1 MWPSAPPT
9 IVGWPD
15 MPSPE
20 VLAVLADEVVEVTP
34 QLVNALARLAEEGG
48 PDRAEAIELYR
59 EPVERIAGTAELL
72 GLHGLQEFCTQL
84 GKNLGVLDSGVLD
97 EHLRSLLG
105 RWPGLLIG
113 YLRAP
118 QDGVYSRELADYFR
132 DDRWPDRMDAVQA
145 MTLTEKLSA
154 IADHDEE
161 EEEANRRPVEAQPG
175 DVDLSIAE
183 DVNPALIDSFL
194 AEAPLQAGAYTSIVE
209 NVIRGGAGP
218 HTLNEARRLIHSI
231 KGAANTVGVRGVAQL
246 THHLEDLLEYLA
258 QHSITPQGAI
268 AKLLMDAADCLEMM
282 FETLVIYEPAPPQ
295 AQAVL
300 QRLLDVANDIDRG
313 VAVENIGAQPEEASA
328 PAEPTADV
336 FVAAGEEG
344 DAAVISADEQPSDID
359 AAAHSEDTVSSSAVS
374 TEEQEAEPEILDT
387 VGEVDQN
394 EPVGPEAPSVPASV
408 VDPSDEIQPAEPLSA
423 AKEDEKPADLE
434 AADADAANDEPEVP
448 EVPSMLAS
456 VMWLS
461 DEGKP
466 LEPLTTT
473 LPEEKPADLKSADA
487 ITANDEPEVPEVA
500 SMLASV
506 MGLLDDA
513 QSTEPA
519 IAEASDGEH
528 EPVDSDPAED
538 ATPVGAETTFA
549 QLGEAEGSV
558 QPPAVEAPLAD
569 ETAPAQVSP
578 SESAVAKDS
587 DSEAPAA
594 EVSTAK
600 VSGSERSAARTPPP
614 APRAETKTESKT
626 PVRQAPEVKRA
637 IRVAADTIE
646 ELLRLSSEMTIGRSH
661 IQERLH
667 QAFSFTGELRE
678 RQSMLQTRSVEL
690 DRIVTVQGVAAGQ
703 KRGEAKPGGGIGG
716 GIFDALELDQYSE
729 LHGAVHG
736 IVETVADVQTIGTR
750 VLDALEAIETAV
762 TQQGLVN
769 TELHE
774 QIMRARMVPAANI
787 EPRLARVVRQACDAT
802 GKQATLVFTGS
813 DVMLDDHVVNE
824 VINPL
829 SHLLRNAVD
838 HGIESP
844 DVRLAAGKPAI
855 GEIRLSFERE
865 GNHIVIRCSDDGAGL
880 DLTHIHGVA
889 VQRGLVPED
898 VELNDTQIARL
909 ILLPGFS
916 TRSQVSEVSGRGVG
930 MDVVNVAMEKLKGT
944 IDIASDLGA
953 GCNFTLRLPLTMGS
967 AHCLLVRSSGT
978 MSAIPTDVLDRVVYT
993 GARDIERLGKSW
1005 VYREDRDTI
1014 EAFDLAD
1021 LLGYPVDQPFGNS
1034 EDSRPVIVV
1043 NGRDGKQAVVV
1054 DQLLAG
1060 RDLVIKSLG
1069 RYLGMARGIVG
1080 ASLLGD
1086 GTVLPVLDMLQLLE
1100 REMGGIAVP
1109 GIQVAH
1115 RASVARS
1122 ALTDILVVDDS
1133 LSVRQALSQ
1142 LLEDEG
1148 YQVHTAKD
1156 GVEALEYL
1164 DNERPAAMLVD
1175 LEMPRMNG
1183 LELTQRLR
1191 ERDNTRNLPVIMITS
1206 RTSEKH
1212 RTQAQL
1218 AGVDLYLTKPY
1229 REVDLLAR
1237 LRSMLSKAA

>member
-1 MWPSAPPT
+1 
-9 IVGWPD
+9 

-20 VLAVLADEVVEVTP
+20 VLAVLADEVAEVAP
-34 QLVNALARLAEEGG
+34 QLAGALAQLADEGDPG
-48 PDRAEAIELYR
+48 RTEAIELYR

-72 GLHGLQEFCTQL
+72 GLDGLQEFCAQL
-84 GKNLGVLDSGVLD
+84 EKNLAVLDTGMPD
-97 EHLRSLLG
+97 ERLRALLG

-132 DDRWPDRMDAVQA
+132 DDGWPVRMDAIQAVGLVQ
-145 MTLTEKLSA
+145 KLSA
-154 IADHDEE
+154 IANHVDDEE
-161 EEEANRRPVEAQPG
+161 ENRNRRPTEARPE
-175 DVDLSIAE
+175 DVSLVIDE
-183 DVNPALIDSFL
+183 DVNPALVDSFL

-218 HTLNEARRLIHSI
+218 GVLNEARRLIHSI

-258 QHSITPQGAI
+258 QHSITPQGHI

-282 FETLVIYEPAPPQ
+282 FETLVSYEPAPAQ
-295 AQAVL
+295 AQSVL
-300 QRLLDVANDIDRG
+300 QRLLDVANGIDRG
-313 VAVENIGAQPEEASA
+313 EAIETVAELKT
-328 PAEPTADV
+328 PAEPAPTDDTASVGAPTAETAGGETAEEEAPTAETSQTEALGMEVPDTEA
-336 FVAAGEEG
+336 FGEDVAAEE
-344 DAAVISADEQPSDID
+344 AP
-359 AAAHSEDTVSSSAVS
+359 DTEVS
-374 TEEQEAEPEILDT
+374 EEQ
-387 VGEVDQN
+387 
-394 EPVGPEAPSVPASV
+394 
-408 VDPSDEIQPAEPLSA
+408 
-423 AKEDEKPADLE
+423 
-434 AADADAANDEPEVP
+434 
-448 EVPSMLAS
+448 
-456 VMWLS
+456 
-461 DEGKP
+461 
-466 LEPLTTT
+466 
-473 LPEEKPADLKSADA
+473 
-487 ITANDEPEVPEVA
+487 
-500 SMLASV
+500 
-506 MGLLDDA
+506 
-513 QSTEPA
+513 
-519 IAEASDGEH
+519 
-528 EPVDSDPAED
+528 
-538 ATPVGAETTFA
+538 
-549 QLGEAEGSV
+549 
-558 QPPAVEAPLAD
+558 
-569 ETAPAQVSP
+569 
-578 SESAVAKDS
+578 
-587 DSEAPAA
+587 APAA
-594 EVSTAK
+594 ETSQTEALGMEVPDTEAFGEDVAAKEPATADTGTSTVDISSAEVADTEPSGEDMGTAGTAGQDTPVVEAPDEVPVVEISAAAALDESTETLRVPGEATGRAK
-600 VSGSERSAARTPPP
+600 YPGADLSKAKIENPETSTEEAAASAAPESGTAQAEGPSSYAPSAEIPATERADAGIPPAGAPKPAARTEPKVEAK
-614 APRAETKTESKT
+614 APSRPT
-626 PVRQAPEVKRA
+626 PEVKRA

-678 RQSMLQTRSVEL
+678 RQSMLQNRTAEL

-703 KRGEAKPGGGIGG
+703 KHGEAGPG
-716 GIFDALELDQYSE
+716 GIFDALEMDQYSE

-750 VLDALEAIETAV
+750 VLDTLEAIETAV

-774 QIMRARMVPAANI
+774 QIMRARMVPASNI

-802 GKQATLVFTGS
+802 GKQARLIFTGG

-838 HGIESP
+838 HGIETP
-844 DVRLAAGKPAI
+844 QARIAARKAEI
-855 GEIRLSFERE
+855 GEIRLSFVRE

-889 VQRGLVPED
+889 VQRGMIPED
-898 VELNDTQIARL
+898 AELNDAQITRL

-930 MDVVNVAMEKLKGT
+930 MDVVNAAMEKLKGT
-944 IDIASDLGA
+944 IDIASELGA
-953 GCNFTLRLPLTMGS
+953 GCDFTLRLPLTLGS
-967 AHCLLVRSSGT
+967 AHCLLVKSGGL
-978 MSAIPTDVLDRVVYT
+978 MSAIPTDILDRVVYT
-993 GARDIERLGKSW
+993 GASSIERLGKSW

-1014 EAFDLAD
+1014 EVFDLAD
-1021 LLGYPVDQPFGNS
+1021 LLGYPVENPLGQADDN
-1034 EDSRPVIVV
+1034 RPVVV
-1043 NGRDGKQAVVV
+1043 VSGAQGNQAVVV
-1054 DQLLAG
+1054 DQLLSG

-1069 RYLGMARGIVG
+1069 RFLTNARGVVG

-1086 GTVLPVLDMLQLLE
+1086 GTVLPVLDMHQLLDQTQA
-1100 REMGGIAVP
+1100 GIDVP
-1109 GIQVAH
+1109 GVQAIRPAATG
-1115 RASVARS
+1115 RA

-1191 ERDNTRNLPVIMITS
+1191 EREGTRNLPVIMITS
-1206 RTSEKH
+1206 RTSDKH
-1212 RTQAQL
+1212 RTQAQI